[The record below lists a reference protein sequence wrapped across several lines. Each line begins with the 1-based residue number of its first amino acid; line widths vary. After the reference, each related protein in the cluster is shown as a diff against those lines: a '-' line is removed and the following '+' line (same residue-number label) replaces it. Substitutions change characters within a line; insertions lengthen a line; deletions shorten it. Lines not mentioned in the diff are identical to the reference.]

1 MNMLKIACI
10 PAFNEENVIE
20 DVIRRCKVYVD
31 KVIVCDDGSTDN
43 TSDVA
48 SKAGAVVLQHK
59 QNFGKGEAMKTLFA
73 YAKKNDVDVMI
84 TIDGDGQFL
93 PEEIPNILEP
103 ITKDNVDIVIGYRFD
118 DSEEMPSYRKIG
130 NKMLDK
136 FTNLAS
142 ELPFRDTQGGF
153 RSYSK
158 KAINSINIT
167 TKGFGV
173 DSEILVNASKKG
185 LKVVERKVTV
195 IYNTGNS
202 TSTKS
207 PISHSTEVIISLLEI
222 IAINHPLR
230 YLGLPGIGLI
240 TIGVIFGIFVLIT
253 FNEIRYFSIPF
264 TLVSMATLMMG
275 IILLLMSVVLFSIS
289 ATKKRNS

>member
-1 MNMLKIACI
+1 
-10 PAFNEENVIE
+10 
-20 DVIRRCKVYVD
+20 
-31 KVIVCDDGSTDN
+31 
-43 TSDVA
+43 
-48 SKAGAVVLQHK
+48 
-59 QNFGKGEAMKTLFA
+59 
-73 YAKKNDVDVMI
+73 
-84 TIDGDGQFL
+84 
-93 PEEIPNILEP
+93 
-103 ITKDNVDIVIGYRFD
+103 
-118 DSEEMPSYRKIG
+118 
-130 NKMLDK
+130 MLDK

-173 DSEILVNASKKG
+173 DSEILVDASKKE

-207 PISHSTEVIISLLEI
+207 PISHSAEVIVSLLEI

-230 YLGLPGIGLI
+230 YLGLPGIGLMFV
-240 TIGVIFGIFVLIT
+240 GVIFGIFVLIT

-264 TLVSMATLMMG
+264 TLVSMATIMIG
-275 IILLLMSVVLFSIS
+275 IILLLMSVVLFSIGTIS
-289 ATKKRNS
+289 RGK

>member
-1 MNMLKIACI
+1 MLKIVCI
-10 PAFNEENVIE
+10 PAFNEGQIIE
-20 DVIRRCKVYVD
+20 DVIQRCKVHVD

-43 TSDVA
+43 TSEVIKKTD
-48 SKAGAVVLQHK
+48 AVLLQHK
-59 QNFGKGEAMKTLFA
+59 HNQGKGEAMKTLFSH
-73 YAKKNDVDVMI
+73 AKKMGADVMI

-93 PEEIPNILEP
+93 PEEIPKMVEP
-103 ITKDNVDIVIGYRFD
+103 ILKDSVDIVIGYRFD
-118 DSEEMPSYRKIG
+118 DGEEMPSYRKIG

-158 KAINSINIT
+158 NALNSINIT
-167 TKGFGV
+167 TSGFGV

-185 LKVVERKVTV
+185 LKIVEEKVSV
-195 IYNTGNS
+195 IYNTGGS

-207 PISHSTEVIISLLEI
+207 PISHSTEVIVSLLEI

-230 YLGLPGIGLI
+230 YLGLPGLGLI
-240 TIGVIFGIFVLIT
+240 SLGIVFGIFVLIT
-253 FNEIRYFSIPF
+253 FNETRYFSIPF
-264 TLVSMATLMMG
+264 TLVSIASIMIG

-289 ATKKRNS
+289 ATQRRKIQ

>member
-1 MNMLKIACI
+1 MLKIVCI
-10 PAFNEENVIE
+10 PAFNEEKVIV
-20 DVIRRCKVYVD
+20 DVIKKCMTYADRVV
-31 KVIVCDDGSTDN
+31 VCDDGSKDN
-43 TSDVA
+43 TGDV
-48 SKAGAVVLQHK
+48 SLKAGAIVLKHE
-59 QNFGKGEAMKTLFA
+59 QNQGKGHAMKTLFD
-73 YAKKNDVDVMI
+73 YAKKNEVDVMV

-103 ITKDNVDIVIGYRFD
+103 ITKDNVDIVIGYRFED
-118 DSEEMPSYRKIG
+118 NEEMPAYRKIG
-130 NKMLDK
+130 NKILDK

-173 DSEILVNASKKG
+173 DSEILVDASKKG
-185 LKVVERKVTV
+185 LNIIERKVTV

-207 PISHSTEVIISLLEI
+207 PISHSTEVIVSLLEI

-264 TLVSMATLMMG
+264 TLVSMATIMIG

-289 ATKKRNS
+289 ATKKNIG

>member
-1 MNMLKIACI
+1 MLKIACI
-10 PAFNEENVIE
+10 PAFNEEKVIK
-20 DVIRRCKVYVD
+20 DVIQRCKSHVD
-31 KVIVCDDGSTDN
+31 EIIVCDDGSTDK
-43 TSDVA
+43 TSEVVT
-48 SKAGAVVLQHK
+48 KAGATLLQHK
-59 QNFGKGEAMKTLFA
+59 QNYGKGEAMKTLFA
-73 YAKKNDVDVMI
+73 HAKKIGADVMV

-93 PEEIPNILEP
+93 PEEIPNIVKP
-103 ITKDNVDIVIGYRFD
+103 IIENEVDIVIGYRFD
-118 DSEEMPSYRKIG
+118 DNEEMPSYRKIG

-158 KAINSINIT
+158 NAINSINIT

-185 LKVVERKVTV
+185 LKIVEIKVTV

-207 PISHSTEVIISLLEI
+207 PINHSTEVVRSLLEI

-230 YLGLPGIGLI
+230 FLGLPGIGLI
-240 TIGVIFGIFVLIT
+240 IIGVIFAIFVLVT
-253 FNEIRYFSIPF
+253 FNEIRYFSIPY
-264 TLVSMATLMMG
+264 TLISMATLMTG
-275 IILLLMSVVLFSIS
+275 IILLLMSVVLFSIV
-289 ATKKRNS
+289 TTQRRNH